1 MKRKMD
7 FEIRRDNDYCRDI
20 FRFYPRRTHV
30 HGFRITP
37 PADWS
42 EVYKVYYSWAIIRQY
57 FDDDG
62 IKLESSIVLLSIPCD
77 ENSRLSDLANIIRY
91 VMETGE
97 IFDTPTF
104 GQPAGDWKIVKDA
117 GKDDFLGDYE
127 YYHFQVFNSLTDQ
140 GFRFTLD
147 KKQALAFCDWLDQI
161 NEYALKHGEGI

>member
-7 FEIRRDNDYCRDI
+7 FEIRRKGDYRRDI

-30 HGFRITP
+30 HGFRDNP

-57 FDDDG
+57 FDDNG
-62 IKLESSIVLLSIPCD
+62 IMPERSIVLLNIPYD
-77 ENSRLSDLANIIRY
+77 ENSRLPDLAKIIKY

-97 IFDTPTF
+97 TFDVPTF

-127 YYHFQVFNSLTDQ
+127 YYHFQVFNSMTDQ

-147 KKQALAFCDWLDQI
+147 KKQAMTFCDWLDQI